1 MSLKKALV
9 LLLIFPIFLTFM
21 LLSSGIFIN
30 SFSLFGIKISQFY
43 IKLDKKLILKVDNI
57 EYKYISSKAE
67 DSFEASKKDLTILP
81 KIITLFKE
89 IDIKNLSINNNNF
102 SILFKN
108 NNLHLENKFL
118 SVLVKIS
125 GTKSKIFLDLENL
138 YLKDYQVNFQGR
150 ANLDYFDKELN
161 YNGFIYYKD
170 MVLESNIG
178 IKDGLMKFFINSK
191 EFSNLH
197 FLKKYLDLPSIANSW
212 LYDNIDGKFKL
223 DSFYGEYDLNNQ
235 NMILGSLEGLL
246 TITDANI
253 KFHKDLDAIKAKRL
267 DAKFEDGFLKI
278 SLVDAFYNS
287 KELKNSFVQINNIED
302 SKKGE
307 VLINIETKTSLDSEI
322 LDILSAYHINL
333 PLIQKSGKT
342 DAKLLLTIPYSSEK
356 QIGVNG
362 NFELN
367 PSTIAIG
374 NFEFKTNNSKVI
386 LDNNK
391 LYIKD
396 SRFIY
401 KDIVDAKTDLIFD
414 LKNLKA
420 VGEVDIR
427 KIYLAVKDDSII
439 DLKSKKSDISMDF
452 KDKIEISLKELGVDI
467 NYDEKLNIKIDDLSK
482 FYNYSTILKSNSI
495 KDGNILINIF
505 DENRIHFEANISGLE
520 LPLRKDG
527 KKVDSLEVYADII
540 NNSVKISSI
549 DESLKLNID
558 KYISIYLDSYEI
570 VVENRSSKD
579 KKDGIKN
586 IKVDLKN
593 STLDIFSQK
602 FYIKNGEVKIEDDE
616 SILFNALVATPK
628 LPIILHKNKKEV
640 NYFDIKGRYKDDI
653 VDISTINDDLLLNID
668 KNNYTIF
675 TKEYEIFYN
684 TPNKDKSTEN
694 IEEKND
700 SKLGIKLFVSG
711 EDTTFILN
719 NKNRVIATKY
729 ELNVDDN
736 RKFIYLENQDMKFT
750 YSEDKEGYLDI
761 FLYDANSSFINALS
775 DKKILQN
782 GSIDMFASGT
792 MQDLKG
798 ELFVKDSLIKDLS
811 LINNILFFV
820 QTSPALINPL
830 FAIPSALNINNI
842 GNYSIQKGRVEF
854 SYSNK
859 TNILDLKN
867 INVIGNGMDFEGNA
881 KIFLD
886 NHTID
891 SSLNLIF
898 MKTYSNV
905 VNVLPIVNY
914 ILLGDNK
921 RVESKIHLS
930 GDLSDP
936 KIDSNFLKDSVN
948 APVNIFK
955 RVINSPFDI
964 FNSLM
969 KKDEEKKEEDE

>member
-1 MSLKKALV
+1 
-9 LLLIFPIFLTFM
+9 
-21 LLSSGIFIN
+21 
-30 SFSLFGIKISQFY
+30 
-43 IKLDKKLILKVDNI
+43 
-57 EYKYISSKAE
+57 SSK
-67 DSFEASKKDLTILP
+67 
-81 KIITLFKE
+81 
-89 IDIKNLSINNNNF
+89 
-102 SILFKN
+102 
-108 NNLHLENKFL
+108 
-118 SVLVKIS
+118 
-125 GTKSKIFLDLENL
+125 G
-138 YLKDYQVNFQGR
+138 
-150 ANLDYFDKELN
+150 
-161 YNGFIYYKD
+161 
-170 MVLESNIG
+170 
-178 IKDGLMKFFINSK
+178 
-191 EFSNLH
+191 
-197 FLKKYLDLPSIANSW
+197 
-212 LYDNIDGKFKL
+212 
-223 DSFYGEYDLNNQ
+223 
-235 NMILGSLEGLL
+235 
-246 TITDANI
+246 
-253 KFHKDLDAIKAKRL
+253 
-267 DAKFEDGFLKI
+267 
-278 SLVDAFYNS
+278 
-287 KELKNSFVQINNIED
+287 
-302 SKKGE
+302 
-307 VLINIETKTSLDSEI
+307 
-322 LDILSAYHINL
+322 
-333 PLIQKSGKT
+333 
-342 DAKLLLTIPYSSEK
+342 
-356 QIGVNG
+356 
-362 NFELN
+362 
-367 PSTIAIG
+367 
-374 NFEFKTNNSKVI
+374 
-386 LDNNK
+386 
-391 LYIKD
+391 
-396 SRFIY
+396 
-401 KDIVDAKTDLIFD
+401 
-414 LKNLKA
+414 
-420 VGEVDIR
+420 
-427 KIYLAVKDDSII
+427 
-439 DLKSKKSDISMDF
+439 
-452 KDKIEISLKELGVDI
+452 
-467 NYDEKLNIKIDDLSK
+467 
-482 FYNYSTILKSNSI
+482 
-495 KDGNILINIF
+495 
-505 DENRIHFEANISGLE
+505 
-520 LPLRKDG
+520 
-527 KKVDSLEVYADII
+527 
-540 NNSVKISSI
+540 
-549 DESLKLNID
+549 
-558 KYISIYLDSYEI
+558 
-570 VVENRSSKD
+570 

-640 NYFDIKGRYKDDI
+640 DYFDIKGRYKDDI

-684 TPNKDKSTEN
+684 TPNKDKS
-694 IEEKND
+694 IEEDSD

-969 KKDEEKKEEDE
+969 KKDEEKKEDE